1 MTTKLITKEFLFK
14 PSDNFK
20 SGVVNRTL
28 DVWPAF
34 LNNYGVWPNY
44 GNGVENHILNFS
56 WTPVKGGVYTFTA
69 TCDNSFS
76 WSLANAWV
84 QGPPE
89 FFAGSPGGQFDGSLA
104 RGVSPGTPGG
114 VFRRKFLW
122 PGFVNT
128 INQQNQVAFT
138 QVLKGNSWQTIES
151 VVPKTRLPDNT
162 SQPRGVQLV
171 GAPADFIANNND
183 KGSVRLRFAVRND
196 GGPAALAASI
206 TNSDGEVEWHT
217 RQEIIDNSTGRWRQ
231 DSFPFE
237 AEITVHA
244 WGAGGGAGGSDGG
257 TQGGS
262 GAPGSYN
269 TTTFRIER
277 GDSLEICIGTGGR
290 GGVGSQAGAPGGAGG
305 NSRKN
310 FNDNYYETL
319 SGGKGGTAGRIPS
332 SGGGGGGGGATV
344 VIVNDT
350 LKLVAFGGAGGG
362 GAGNDGNGPTQ
373 IARRTATTTN
383 NATGVS
389 SIDFRGENGQTKS
402 GDGGAGGGGGGGY
415 PGGQGGAVHSGDTS
429 AYPGQSGGNFP
440 VNPYSSGANT
450 TYYKAG
456 FAGAGILSGTNGQD
470 GRVVIEIRP
479 VSLMTVKDSGEWK
492 QISNAYTK
500 VSGDWKEIT
509 EVYTKINGEWRPNE
523 GVGIQEDFPLT
534 PSTLYYG
541 TDNRPYS

>member
-28 DVWPAF
+28 DVWPGF

-44 GNGVENHILNFS
+44 SNNVENHILNFS

-69 TCDNSFS
+69 TCDNSFRWELS
-76 WSLANAWV
+76 NALV
-84 QGPPE
+84 YTGPISSFGP
-89 FFAGSPGGQFDGSLA
+89 QT
-104 RGVSPGTPGG
+104 TP
-114 VFRRKFLW
+114 RRPTGFW
-122 PGFVNT
+122 PGFVT
-128 INQQNQVAFT
+128 RVNQQNNIDYRE
-138 QVLKGNSWQTIES
+138 VLRGNSWQTVES
-151 VVPKTRLPDNT
+151 VIPKTVLPGNV
-162 SQPRGVQLV
+162 SQSRGLGLV
-171 GAPADFIANNND
+171 GDTPSEFIAGN
-183 KGSVRLRFAVRND
+183 GGMSSVRMRFHVRND

-217 RQEIIDNSTGRWRQ
+217 RQGIVDNSTGRWRQ
-231 DSFPFE
+231 DSFPYQ

-257 TQGGS
+257 TIGGP

-269 TTTFRIER
+269 TTTFTIQR

-305 NSRKN
+305 SSRKN
-310 FNDNYYETL
+310 FNDNYYETF
-319 SGGKGGTAGRIPS
+319 SGGKGGTAGPIPS

-344 VIVNDT
+344 VLVNDA

-362 GAGNDGNGPTQ
+362 GAGNDGNGSAQT
-373 IARRTATTTN
+373 ARRTATTTN

-415 PGGQGGAVHSGDTS
+415 PGGQGGAVHPGDTS
-429 AYPGQSGGNFP
+429 AYPGQSGGNYP
-440 VNPYSSGANT
+440 ANAYSTGANT
-450 TYYKAG
+450 AHYKAG
-456 FAGAGILSGTNGQD
+456 YAGAGVGSGTNGQD

-479 VSLMTVKDSGEWK
+479 VSLMTVKNSGEWK
-492 QISNAYTK
+492 PISNAYTK

-509 EVYTKINGEWRPNE
+509 EVYTKINGQWKANE
-523 GVGIQEDFPLT
+523 GVGVQEDFPLT
-534 PSTLYYG
+534 PSTAYYG
-541 TDNRPYS
+541 TDVRTYS